1 MPTDK
6 RDILELLQ
14 AELNHIEQGG
24 YGRRVR
30 TPWKPT
36 SIFQDSLTCLN
47 YSSPFR
53 AHSCGE
59 CFLNELVP
67 PESRAEEIPCHHI
80 PLDAEGS
87 TIEGIEWD
95 ENQQKLEENVK
106 VWLRAKIKEVEVER
120 AAASNS

>member
-30 TPWKPT
+30 TPWQPT

-47 YSSPFR
+47 YGLPFR

-67 PESRAEEIPCHHI
+67 PENRAEEIPCHHI
-80 PLDAEGS
+80 PLDAQGS

-106 VWLRAKIKEVEVER
+106 VWLRAKIKEVER